1 MHRSHGRGPLDRLSH
16 GLAHAVQHI
25 VDAEDFA
32 TQDGPL
38 QRLDPR
44 VKLAAVLAL
53 VVVAVASRSLIVL
66 AAMAAIA
73 VTLVIVSGLPVARL
87 FRPVWLGVLAF
98 TGLIAL
104 PALVLV
110 PGDVL
115 IRVPGLGWPVSL
127 QGTRSAAFLIARSE
141 LSTTLGLLLV
151 LTTRWAHLLKAL
163 RGFGVPVIIV
173 AILGMTTRYVLLLLD
188 LAHQMFEA
196 RRSRHVGPL
205 APRDGRR
212 IATATAGVLLLRSL
226 EMSGEVHLA
235 MVARGYR
242 GEPRTLDD
250 FALTPRDRLALA
262 ALVGIAASAFTIG
275 LWSSLP

>member
-1 MHRSHGRGPLDRLSH
+1 
-16 GLAHAVQHI
+16 VQHI

-32 TQDGPL
+32 SRDGPL
-38 QRLDPR
+38 QLLDPR
-44 VKLAAVLAL
+44 VKLAGVLAL
-53 VVVAVASRSLIVL
+53 VIVAVASRSLLVL
-66 AAMAAIA
+66 AALLVVTAVLAAF
-73 VTLVIVSGLPVARL
+73 SGLPVVRL

-115 IRVPGLGWPVSL
+115 IRVPGLGWPVTL
-127 QGTRSAAFLIARSE
+127 QGTRSAAFLVARSE

-151 LTTRWAHLLKAL
+151 LTTRWAHVLKAL
-163 RGFGVPVIIV
+163 RSFGVPMIIV
-173 AILGMTTRYVLLLLD
+173 AILGMTYRYVLLLLE

-196 RRSRHVGPL
+196 RRSRHVGNL

-242 GEPRTLDD
+242 GEPRTLDIFTLTRSD
-250 FALTPRDRLALA
+250 WYALVVVIAIAATAFAL
-262 ALVGIAASAFTIG
+262 G
-275 LWSSLP
+275 LWSALP